1 MKRHEP
7 FVQRNMAVLE
17 DRAHGDSELLA
28 ARAAL
33 PNALAVRDLAG
44 LLWLA
49 CNRREF
55 GGLTNKSTMRAT
67 CFAIGPALRFEKRS
81 GTIFVMPRGKEHP
94 HPGCFCKRVWNY
106 LKTKELRFWSVQK
119 SLEECEKKGDRTKHV
134 GRFEGLNVGR
144 LRKKEVSNS
153 K

>member
-81 GTIFVMPRGKEHP
+81 GTIFVMVGL
-94 HPGCFCKRVWNY
+94 GN
-106 LKTKELRFWSVQK
+106 L
-119 SLEECEKKGDRTKHV
+119 CEVHGVLQT
-134 GRFEGLNVGR
+134 
-144 LRKKEVSNS
+144 S
-153 K
+153 KLSQNAFALSSI